1 MGRKRGKKKN
11 GRKKNGTATEGGTV
25 PEEQKNT
32 EDMLD
37 SSPQPKVPY
46 ISYETSYSLSLFLE
60 GTLSYFSL
68 KIFMSILKSGSNIV
82 PDPAAQMYTDPS
94 RSVSDVLKKFG
105 R

>member
-1 MGRKRGKKKN
+1 MGRKRGKKKS

-46 ISYETSYSLSLFLE
+46 ISYET
-60 GTLSYFSL
+60 
-68 KIFMSILKSGSNIV
+68 LKSGSNIV
-82 PDPAAQMYTDPS
+82 PDPAAKMYTDFFRIWIRNHVFS
-94 RSVSDVLKKFG
+94 SMILMFIFG
-105 R
+105 NRPTLFLVVVNLL

>member
-32 EDMLD
+32 GDIVD

-46 ISYETSYSLSLFLE
+46 ISYETS
-60 GTLSYFSL
+60 
-68 KIFMSILKSGSNIV
+68 
-82 PDPAAQMYTDPS
+82 
-94 RSVSDVLKKFG
+94 
-105 R
+105 